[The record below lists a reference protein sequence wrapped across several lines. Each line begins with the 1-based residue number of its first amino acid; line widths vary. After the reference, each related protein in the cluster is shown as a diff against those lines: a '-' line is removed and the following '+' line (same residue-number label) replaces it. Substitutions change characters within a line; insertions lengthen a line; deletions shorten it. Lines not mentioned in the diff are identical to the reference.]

1 MKILKITTYN
11 ILICF
16 NFIFAQHIEEDTLV
30 NKPINKLWETL
41 QTDES
46 VININHDDLISNEQA
61 ESFDFKRNVE
71 LQSIQNAMLLDSFL
85 VIDFNSLSLKIDNS
99 DYHFNGKAYIKRCK
113 PLSMVIKGDTTVQ
126 LSKVKINEQYYLI
139 DEIGDTIATYDNQY
153 ICFLDVSGSIQLEV
167 FNKSRAIQNTLNETF
182 FGVGTNNLE
191 ILTPSIQLLLHPNP
205 TSTNSV
211 SVNFIL
217 PKSGQFKL
225 FIQNQIGTINQQVY
239 DSELVAG
246 NYSIPLDLTEF
257 PSGLYQLQANYNNK
271 TYTQTIIKE

>member
-99 DYHFNGKAYIKRCK
+99 DYHFNG
-113 PLSMVIKGDTTVQ
+113 
-126 LSKVKINEQYYLI
+126 
-139 DEIGDTIATYDNQY
+139 IA
-153 ICFLDVSGSIQLEV
+153 
-167 FNKSRAIQNTLNETF
+167 
-182 FGVGTNNLE
+182 
-191 ILTPSIQLLLHPNP
+191 
-205 TSTNSV
+205 
-211 SVNFIL
+211 
-217 PKSGQFKL
+217 FK
-225 FIQNQIGTINQQVY
+225 
-239 DSELVAG
+239 
-246 NYSIPLDLTEF
+246 
-257 PSGLYQLQANYNNK
+257 
-271 TYTQTIIKE
+271 